1 MSLGFVG
8 FALLTVDAV
17 TCGSATS
24 AAQSP
29 DQVRRA
35 LHRSVRFFREQ
46 ASSHGGYVYQCSDD
60 LSKREGEGKVSEDVA
75 WIQPPGTPAVGM
87 AYLDAYRLCGDSI
100 LLDAATEAAGA
111 LIRGQLQ
118 SGGWD
123 NSIVFDPEQR
133 VKYAYRSD
141 LETDAAPSKR
151 RNTTTLDDDKSQSA
165 ARFLMQ
171 LDLELGFQDETIHEA
186 VTYALDCFVQAQY
199 TNGAWPQRYSEFPKA
214 SDDSPVKASFDK
226 DWPREFPGKNY
237 AGFYTLNDNTM
248 SDMILTM
255 LDAWEIYGEQRYLD
269 AAIRGGDFFLLAQL
283 PEPQPGWAQQYDQ
296 RIRPAWARK
305 FEPPA
310 ISGGESQGVM
320 QTLIELYRRTADSR
334 DNADRFLKA
343 IPPALNYFQRS
354 LLDDGRLA
362 RFYEMETNRPLF
374 FTKEYELT
382 YSPDDLPTHYA
393 FMVSS
398 KLDKI
403 EAALQKVRALPK
415 DQLRQPKPTRTSR
428 PSESA
433 VVSVIEGL
441 DRRGAWVE
449 PGRLRYHGDDDPTE
463 RVIRSVTFMKNIR
476 LLAAWL
482 GNDRAP
488 TE

>member
-1 MSLGFVG
+1 MLLGFIG
-8 FALLTVDAV
+8 FLVVMVDAV
-17 TCGSATS
+17 MSGSGTS

-29 DQVRRA
+29 EQVHRA
-35 LHRSVRFFREQ
+35 LHRSVHFFREQ

-60 LSKREGEGKVSEDVA
+60 LSKREGEGKASEDVA

-87 AYLDAYRLCGDSI
+87 AYLDAYRMCGDSM
-100 LLDAATEAAGA
+100 LLDAAKETAAA

-123 NSIVFDPEQR
+123 NSIAFDPEQR
-133 VKYAYRSD
+133 AKYAYRSD
-141 LETDAAPSKR
+141 LETDEAPSKR

-171 LDLELGFQDETIHEA
+171 LDRELEFQDAVIHEA
-186 VTYALDCFVQAQY
+186 VTYALDCFVRAQY
-199 TNGAWPQRYSEFPKA
+199 ANGAWPQRYSEFPKA
-214 SDDSPVKASFDK
+214 SNDPPLKASFDT

-255 LDAWEIYGEQRYLD
+255 LDAGEIYGEKRYLD

-296 RIRPAWARK
+296 RMRPAWARK

-320 QTLIELYRRTADSR
+320 QTLIELYRRSADSS
-334 DNADRFLKA
+334 DNADRFLDA
-343 IPPALNYFQRS
+343 VPPALNYFRRS

-403 EAALQKVRALPK
+403 ESALQAVRALPR
-415 DQLRQPKPTRTSR
+415 DQLGRSNQNRTSR
-428 PSESA
+428 PSAST
-433 VVSVIEGL
+433 VMSVIEGL

-449 PGRLRYHGDDDPTE
+449 SGRLKYHGDDDPTE

-482 GNDRAP
+482 GNVRAQI
-488 TE
+488 E